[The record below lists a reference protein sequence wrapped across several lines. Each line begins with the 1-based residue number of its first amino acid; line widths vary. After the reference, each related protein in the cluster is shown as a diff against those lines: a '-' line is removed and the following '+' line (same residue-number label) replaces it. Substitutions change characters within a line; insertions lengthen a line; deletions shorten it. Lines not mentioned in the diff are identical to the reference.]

1 MSIIVEHEKRR
12 KEILEKALDV
22 FMDEGF
28 EDATYQ
34 KIADRS
40 GITRTT
46 LYIYFKNKKEI
57 FNYSI
62 KQLLATVEKD
72 LLMLRKDKEL
82 HVVDRIT
89 AVVCKIIDILEEN
102 RRLLAVIL
110 NYLFYL
116 SKSESNPDDRVRR
129 RTIRLRHI
137 LADMVIEGVKEGQ
150 IAPVNIRTADDLL
163 YGLIESAIFRLV
175 VLHRESVKEIK
186 EDVTLVIQRLR
197 LNPDA

>member
-28 EDATYQ
+28 EDATFQ

-62 KQLLATVEKD
+62 KQLLIKVEKD
-72 LLMLRKDKEL
+72 LLQLRKDKDL
-82 HVVDRIT
+82 SIVNRIT
-89 AVVCKIIDILEEN
+89 AVVCTIIDILEEN
-102 RRLLAVIL
+102 HRLLSVIL
-110 NYLFYL
+110 NYLLYL
-116 SKSESNPDDRVRR
+116 SKSEINPDERVRR
-129 RTIRLRHI
+129 RTIRMRHI
-137 LADMVIEGVKEGQ
+137 LSAMVIEGVRAGE
-150 IAPVNIRTADDLL
+150 IAPINIRTADDLL

-186 EDVTLVIQRLR
+186 EDVTLTIQRLR
-197 LNPDA
+197 LNPDS